1 MAVRRVPSE
10 VVVCW
15 IGARAC
21 SAKRVASRRYRT
33 SDVTPMWKALLA
45 GLAAYALAEDE
56 GSCMLQ
62 SKAHEDKES
71 EHGKLIKAHDHDQ
84 GFCKGPPGE
93 LNFNSF
99 SHGDEITKNALKGI
113 KITGT
118 RRATSAQP
126 GQKPCP
132 GPLRILD
139 TRAEQFPSIDKDLQ
153 RCGDCR
159 IMLWAKDN
167 LVNLNK
173 PKVNDCGEKPG
184 AKIEFD
190 FKNPQ
195 DLVDIELWDLEE
207 PTFVELYGKNGLI
220 TNISAPDGP
229 EQDGN
234 PAIISLLTKKVTS
247 LVVYLGGSGGVR
259 RIRACKF
266 RGSIVG
272 DPHIYTLDGEKF
284 DLYENGTFNVF
295 HYSGQKLAHPQKQ
308 NAQVD
313 WQLYSH
319 YGGPLW
325 TTQAL
330 LLVDQSMGR
339 FRQALELTAKD
350 CKWRSKTGDK
360 GQWKELSK
368 ASHSLSLMED
378 EDYVTSFEY
387 VTEKK
392 VVLRMKGEHG
402 MKDTIVLNTICKPGM
417 VNLRVTMPDMAES
430 RFLSG
435 QIEVGDSN
443 RQLKKFQMD
452 QDWNKLGG
460 TKDAA
465 EFIQKLDSSLS
476 GHSFLLAPCSDAD
489 HAKAEKICTKHLGKE
504 MRDEQ
509 LFEDCVADVCRG
521 GEDFAVAAAE
531 LELLES

>member
-1 MAVRRVPSE
+1 
-10 VVVCW
+10 
-15 IGARAC
+15 
-21 SAKRVASRRYRT
+21 
-33 SDVTPMWKALLA
+33 MWKALVA
-45 GLAAYALAEDE
+45 GLVAYALAEDE

-62 SKAHEDKES
+62 SQHEASKHIKAHGHKDHGVHNKS
-71 EHGKLIKAHDHDQ
+71 EHGKLIKAHDYDHEQ

-99 SHGDEITKNALKGI
+99 NHGDEITKNILKGI

-118 RRATSAQP
+118 RRATQPQP

-159 IMLWAKDN
+159 IMVWAKDN
-167 LVNLNK
+167 LVNLKK

-184 AKIEFD
+184 AKVEFQ
-190 FKNPQ
+190 FKKPQ
-195 DLVDIELWDLEE
+195 ELLDIELWDLEE
-207 PTFVELYGKNGLI
+207 PTFVELYGAGGLI
-220 TNISAPDGP
+220 ANIAAPSGP
-229 EQDGN
+229 SQDGN
-234 PAIISLLTKKVTS
+234 PAIIPLFTKGVTT
-247 LVVYLGGSGGVR
+247 LIVYLGGSGGIR

-266 RGSIVG
+266 PGSIVG

-284 DLYENGTFNVF
+284 DLYENGTFTVF
-295 HYSGQKLAHPQKQ
+295 HYNGQKLAQPKNKH
-308 NAQVD
+308 AQVD

-325 TTQAL
+325 TTQAV
-330 LLVDQSMGR
+330 LLVDNSLGR

-350 CKWRSKTGDK
+350 CQWRSKTGDK
-360 GQWKELSK
+360 GEWKQLHSK
-368 ASHSLSLMED
+368 ASRSLSLLED
-378 EDYVTSFEY
+378 KDYVTSFEY

-392 VVLRMKGEHG
+392 ITLRMKGEHG
-402 MKDTIVLNTICKPGM
+402 TKDTIVLNTICKPSGI
-417 VNLRVTMPDMAES
+417 NLRVTMPDMAES

-435 QIEVGDSN
+435 QIEVGN
-443 RQLKKFQMD
+443 GKKQNKFQTK
-452 QDWNKLGG
+452 QAWAKLGG

-465 EFIQKLDSSLS
+465 EFIQTLGSQLGS
-476 GHSFLLAPCSDAD
+476 GQSFVLAPCSDAD
-489 HAKAEKICTKHLGKE
+489 RAKAEKVCMKHLGKK
-504 MRDEQ
+504 MRHEQ

-521 GEDFAVAAAE
+521 GEEFAEAAAE